1 MELPV
6 RRAAAAHQQ
15 CRRFAD
21 HTHRDQ
27 MSPAFQYRMRTT
39 APLVCVDD
47 YRHAASRALPRMV
60 WAYLDG
66 GAEDERTL
74 RANRAAFTRWRLHQQ
89 VLAGHR
95 SAEVASTID
104 GERLSLPVILSPTG
118 LTGLAHWSGE
128 LGAARAAERA
138 GTRLTLST
146 ASSYSIEE
154 VAAGTDHD
162 HWFQLYPWGD
172 RSAGGPSFMDSM
184 LDRAKDAGY
193 RTLVVTVD
201 VPVQGN
207 RIGERRTGMGH
218 PPILTPRRIAD
229 AAIRPRWWYGLLRH
243 RRMTMRNVTDVRG
256 AAGAVQSVAM
266 QSRQIRPDLTWRDVA
281 SLRDRWDGPFLVK
294 GILDPSDA
302 ARAVDEVGATG
313 VVVSNHGGRQ
323 LNGAMA
329 SVDALPAVVEAV
341 GERATVLL
349 DGGIRTGSDVV
360 TALALGADAV
370 MIGRPYLYGLAV
382 AGTMGVETVLNIL
395 ATEMRQ
401 TLTLM
406 GIADIADL
414 GPEHLLP
421 PV

>member
-1 MELPV
+1 
-6 RRAAAAHQQ
+6 
-15 CRRFAD
+15 
-21 HTHRDQ
+21 
-27 MSPAFQYRMRTT
+27 MSPAFQYRLRTT
-39 APLVCVDD
+39 TPLVCVDD
-47 YRHAASRALPRMV
+47 YRTAAAQALPKMV

-74 RANRAAFTRWRLHQQ
+74 RANHDDFTKFVLRQQ
-89 VLAGHR
+89 VLAGHQGVEL
-95 SAEVASTID
+95 SSTVN
-104 GERLSLPVILSPTG
+104 GETLALPVLLSPTG

-154 VAAGTDHD
+154 VAAGTRED

-172 RSAGGPSFMDSM
+172 RSSDGPSFMDSM
-184 LDRAKDAGY
+184 LDRAKNAGY

-207 RIGERRTGMGH
+207 RTGERRTGMGH
-218 PPILTPRRIAD
+218 PPILTPRRIVD

-243 RRMTMRNVTDVRG
+243 QRMTMRNVTDTRG
-256 AAGAVQSVAM
+256 AAGAVQSVAI

-281 SLRDRWDGPFLVK
+281 SLRDRWDGPFVVK
-294 GILDPSDA
+294 GVLEPSDA
-302 ARAVDEVGATG
+302 LRAIDEVGATG

-323 LNGAMA
+323 LNGTIS
-329 SVDALPAVVEAV
+329 SVAALPAVVTAV
-341 GERATVLL
+341 GDRATVLL
-349 DGGIRTGSDVV
+349 DGGVRTGTDVV

-382 AGTMGVETVLNIL
+382 AGGAGVEQVLGIL
-395 ATEMRQ
+395 AAEMRQ

-406 GIADIADL
+406 GVADVADL
-414 GPEHLLP
+414 GPEHLLARA
-421 PV
+421 